1 MNEPPR
7 KQLGNNMQCYF
18 CGSGWCCKELKC
30 GENTFV
36 YLCESCYP
44 LSAKV
49 GDFVTTAGALLGG
62 LILSSVALMA
72 GVGFFSWAGGLAE
85 NWVKGILGL
94 PTGQYPLWAWLLIML
109 LAGVIAVSI
118 FVGGLFL
125 VLYPFSL
132 LLSWWERIKR
142 K

>member
-1 MNEPPR
+1 
-7 KQLGNNMQCYF
+7 
-18 CGSGWCCKELKC
+18 
-30 GENTFV
+30 
-36 YLCESCYP
+36 
-44 LSAKV
+44 
-49 GDFVTTAGALLGG
+49 
-62 LILSSVALMA
+62 MA

>member
-1 MNEPPR
+1 MNKPPR

-62 LILSSVALMA
+62 GILSAVGLAA
-72 GVGFFSWAGGLAE
+72 GVGIFVSAYGLTE
-85 NWVKGILGL
+85 SWVKGILGL
-94 PTGQYPLWAWLLIML
+94 PDGLLMML
-109 LAGVIAVSI
+109 LAGVITVCE

-125 VLYPFSL
+125 VLFLFYPLSI